1 MRWYAKIGQRVWPR
15 EIIPGWLWG
24 GWFRGGWFWAMPREP
39 QRVSAAR
46 EAMPAIASGILDRRQ
61 VRLRRD

>member
-1 MRWYAKIGQRVWPR
+1 MRWYAKIGPTFRPR
-15 EIIPGWLWG
+15 EKKP
-24 GWFRGGWFWAMPREP
+24 GWFRGGWLWAMPREP